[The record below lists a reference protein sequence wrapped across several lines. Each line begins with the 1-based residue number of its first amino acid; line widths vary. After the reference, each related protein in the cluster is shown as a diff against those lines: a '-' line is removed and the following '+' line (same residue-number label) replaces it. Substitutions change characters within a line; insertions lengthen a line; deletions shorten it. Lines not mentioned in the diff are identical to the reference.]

1 MNFPN
6 HTIQEEVISDIN
18 RIILEEL
25 IVNDTVLQADEI
37 VKEYILNNIQSR
49 QETMFAKG
57 GGLRKLSFSLK
68 IFNDTLKVNFQ
79 VNNYNFKDETF
90 YKEYIKKQD
99 IDTNCESVYNKIG
112 NREFALCYINYVSI
126 GFNPLSKFS
135 EDVHHEM
142 NHLYQQY
149 MDGKTYGNSLKMA
162 SVNTDLFSDNKE
174 RKDVATLMYLANYQ
188 EQDSYV
194 SSVYSYVK
202 HNFHMGIDK
211 WNIDNLLKETDAFQM
226 ICQLK
231 DIYKKIHLNRKIYR
245 NIILKEYGFKRWD
258 RFDKR
263 IKNAIDRFEEKFA
276 MVVKKCKKDF
286 VIYESHTWCEMGD
299 YKKLFLLN

>member
-1 MNFPN
+1 MIDLN
-6 HTIQEEVISDIN
+6 TIQEEVISDIN

-25 IVNDTVLQADEI
+25 TVNDIVLQADEI

-57 GGLRKLSFSLK
+57 GGLRKMSFSLK
-68 IFNDTLKVNFQ
+68 LFNDSLKVNFY
-79 VNNYNFKDETF
+79 VNNYNFKDEIF
-90 YKEYIKKQD
+90 YKEYIKKKD

-112 NREFALCYINYVSI
+112 SRIFCMCYINYVSI
-126 GFNPLSKFS
+126 NFKPLPKFA

-142 NHLYQQY
+142 NHLYQQF
-149 MDGKTYGNSLKMA
+149 MDGKTYGNSLKM
-162 SVNTDLFSDNKE
+162 SGINTDLFSEDEK
-174 RKDVATLMYLANYQ
+174 RKDVATVLYLANYQ

-202 HNFHMGIDK
+202 HNFHMGVDK
-211 WNIDNLLKETDAFQM
+211 WNVDGLLKETDAFQM
-226 ICQLK
+226 VCKLK
-231 DIYKKIHLNRKIYR
+231 DLYKKIRSHRGVYR
-245 NIILKEYGFKRWD
+245 DILLVDYNFKRWD

-286 VIYESHTWCEMGD
+286 VVYESHSWCEMGN